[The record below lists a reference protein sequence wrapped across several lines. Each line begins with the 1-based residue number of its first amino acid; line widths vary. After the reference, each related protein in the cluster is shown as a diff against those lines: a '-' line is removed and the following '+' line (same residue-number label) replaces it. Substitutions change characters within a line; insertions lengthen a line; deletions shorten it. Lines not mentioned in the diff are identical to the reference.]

1 MSSPAQISL
10 NNVRR
15 APGSTKDRIRV
26 GRGVGSGMG
35 GTSRRGHKGQR
46 SRTGSVRGTPGFEGG
61 QTPFWRR
68 VPKVGFS
75 NEKFRLDLVEVS
87 LFLC

>member
-1 MSSPAQISL
+1 MKCVVVRWMTGTRKITSL
-10 NNVRR
+10 LTVV
-15 APGSTKDRIRV
+15 IRV